1 MKKNLILP
9 MDSVELRCL
18 AEAKL
23 QETANDQNPPPLP
36 NTAEALRLVHEL
48 QVHQVELD
56 LQNQALH
63 ELYEQLEQK
72 LDRYA
77 RICDVAPV
85 GSADLIARLQ
95 QAMAQ
100 TLGSQQWLMVGHLSL
115 DTFKAISDAW
125 GAAQGDRVLTG
136 VMLRLK
142 SCINASDTV
151 AWLGGDEFALL
162 LGDAYSLDECERLLQ
177 RLLTILQIPFPL
189 DFGGTVQIS
198 ASLGVT
204 RYPDD
209 DAAPEVL
216 LDHANQALR
225 QAKQAGGGR
234 YHWFG
239 QNPP

>member
-9 MDSVELRCL
+9 LDSAELRRL
-18 AEAKL
+18 AEEKL
-23 QETANDQNPPPLP
+23 QQTAHDQNPPPLP

-72 LDRYA
+72 LERYA
-77 RICDVAPV
+77 KICDVAPV
-85 GSADLIARLQ
+85 GPADLIDRLQ
-95 QAMAQ
+95 QAMTR

-115 DTFKAISDAW
+115 DHFNAISDTWFAE
-125 GAAQGDRVLTG
+125 GDQMRTNIT
-136 VMLRLK
+136 LRLR
-142 SCINASDTV
+142 SCVNASDTV
-151 AWLGGDEFALL
+151 AWLGGDEFVLFL
-162 LGDAYSLDECERLLQ
+162 DDAYSLDECERILQ
-177 RLLTILQIPFPL
+177 RILAVLQIPFPL
-189 DFGGTVQIS
+189 DFGGTIQIS

-209 DAAPEVL
+209 DAALAVL
-216 LDHANQALR
+216 LDHARQALQ
-225 QAKQAGGGR
+225 QAQQAGGGR